1 MKRLVSIFII
11 LLIGFSAEAQRLI
24 PFLPE
29 PGQATG
35 AAVVVCPGGSYLW
48 LGRKV
53 EGTEVAEKLRENGIA
68 AFVLYYRHAGTRY
81 FLLGPLAFPQTH
93 YPKAL
98 QDVQNAVISIR
109 SKAGE
114 YGIDTSKIGVMGFS
128 AGGHLALNSAEEHIS
143 SGGISSRPS
152 FVAAIYPVVTM
163 SDEAIIHERSRK
175 ALLGSRRNDPD
186 LRRKLSME
194 LDIPASMPPAFV
206 VSCMDDPTVDYHN
219 SVALDSALTA
229 AGIPHE
235 YHQFKKGGHGF
246 GSASKDA
253 DWLPLFLAWVNNLC
267 IN

>member
-68 AFVLYYRHAGTRY
+68 AFVLYYRHAGTRF

-163 SDEAIIHERSRK
+163 SDEAIVHERSRQERPRPTSK
-175 ALLGSRRNDPD
+175 ALDGAGCPG
-186 LRRKLSME
+186 KHA
-194 LDIPASMPPAFV
+194 ASIR
-206 VSCMDDPTVDYHN
+206 
-219 SVALDSALTA
+219 
-229 AGIPHE
+229 G
-235 YHQFKKGGHGF
+235 
-246 GSASKDA
+246 
-253 DWLPLFLAWVNNLC
+253 
-267 IN
+267 

>member
-1 MKRLVSIFII
+1 ML
-11 LLIGFSAEAQRLI
+11 
-24 PFLPE
+24 E
-29 PGQATG
+29 PGI
-35 AAVVVCPGGSYLW
+35 SYSALW
-48 LGRKV
+48 RS
-53 EGTEVAEKLRENGIA
+53 RRPI
-68 AFVLYYRHAGTRY
+68 TRN
-81 FLLGPLAFPQTH
+81 GPLAFPQTH

-163 SDEAIIHERSRK
+163 SDEAIVHERSRK

-194 LDIPASMPPAFV
+194 LDVPASMPPAFV

-229 AGIPHE
+229 ASIPHE

-253 DWLPLFLAWVNNLC
+253 DWLPLFLAWVKNLC